1 VVYLVIIFLVAAM
14 GITRLWLQQRR
25 EQTQMDTIEG
35 FSSALEAMSPPT
47 PTPHWRSARAP
58 RRSIPRRSVGGPQR
72 RIRRRNLIQG
82 WFVARPSGAE
92 IGRKVTARRRAE
104 ARRIARINELET
116 RRAQAKRAA
125 ARFERYAG

>member
-1 VVYLVIIFLVAAM
+1 VVYLVIIFLVAVM

-25 EQTQMDTIEG
+25 EQTRLDTIEG

-47 PTPHWRSARAP
+47 PTPPRRPARAP
-58 RRSIPRRSVGGPQR
+58 RRGAGGPQR

-92 IGRKVTARRRAE
+92 IERKVVARRRAE